1 MQFITTDQRIAVE
14 NFEIGL
20 IYTVTFTNG
29 SYFLGAC
36 IGIGK
41 DYVMFQRTEPEL
53 IFSLTMATAADVA
66 SIEPLS
72 DDIGKIIE
80 YTGSVPVSIKTDGS
94 PLLDYLITGNTVQ
107 NGTPTPSSPVAVV
120 GVGELD
126 SGQYKIPI
134 SSAGQTTPIY
144 LGETQTTRRIKKLV
158 LTGTETIDTLTVT
171 DQLLFRFNTFYTNDK
186 LIGNA
191 VDTLLCNVYKIVNGR
206 AAAALAENNYSM
218 TTYNSNTDN
227 RLIVHD
233 DRFTTVEDFKAYLA
247 QQYAAGTPV
256 CVWYVL
262 ATPETAVINEPLM
275 RIGDYADTLS
285 YRQSGINIPTADGL
299 NVFDVS
305 TTIKPSEVYLK
316 YFSPLL

>member
-41 DYVMFQRTEPEL
+41 DYVMYQRTEPEL

-134 SSAGQTTPIY
+134 SSAGQTTPVY
-144 LGETQTTRRIKKLV
+144 LGEVQTTRKIRKR
-158 LTGTETIDTLTVT
+158 TFDGTEYWTINMSYSNNCYFALSESFVPAIRTENEICSHLP
-171 DQLLFRFNTFYTNDK
+171 YK
-186 LIGNA
+186 LISATTTDVGFSIIAYGSQIRMRLENA
-191 VDTLLCNVYKIVNGR
+191 S
-206 AAAALAENNYSM
+206 SM
-218 TTYNSNTDN
+218 TLES
-227 RLIVHD
+227 
-233 DRFTTVEDFKAYLA
+233 FKQWLSD
-247 QQYAAGTPV
+247 QYSAGTPV
-256 CVWYVL
+256 TVWYVL
-262 ATPETAVINEPLM
+262 ATEETAVVNEPLM